1 MNYRWERGI
10 QKSNL
15 ITDLFSH
22 QNYFKNGN
30 FIQFYDQRILL
41 WDQEFKKPSN
51 IAKMQFDFIIVS
63 DKVKINLE
71 NITCKQLIID
81 SSVSYYASEQ
91 IKKECLKWDIP
102 FYNVSTEGAYLFEN
116 TIKF

>member
-1 MNYRWERGI
+1 MRFNIMDYRWERGI

-15 ITDLFSH
+15 ITDLFSY

-81 SSVSYYASEQ
+81 SSVSYYAS
-91 IKKECLKWDIP
+91 
-102 FYNVSTEGAYLFEN
+102 
-116 TIKF
+116 